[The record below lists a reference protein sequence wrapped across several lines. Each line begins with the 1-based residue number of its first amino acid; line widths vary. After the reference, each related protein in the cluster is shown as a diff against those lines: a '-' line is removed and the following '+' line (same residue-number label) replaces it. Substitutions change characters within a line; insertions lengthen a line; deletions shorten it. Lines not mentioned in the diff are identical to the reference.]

1 MTTKRFL
8 DRQVPVPE
16 GIVQVLEQAGIDMV
30 FGMPGGQSI
39 PIYDALYD
47 HQQTIRTVLTREESL
62 AGVMAEVYGRMTG
75 KPGVCM
81 GQAAFMLA
89 NAGLGL
95 LEAHLA
101 SSPLLMLTDLSD
113 GAPFSHHGPYQAA
126 TGDYGAW
133 DARQAFGGMTKETL
147 IAIDGASAIQQTQ
160 LAIKTALTGER
171 GPVAICYHTAALRQQ
186 VGPGSSP
193 RLYPTDR
200 YLPTGRL
207 EADPAVVRR
216 AADLLQRAERP
227 VIVAGNGVRISR
239 AFAELQRLAE
249 ALDAPVT
256 TSASGKGVFPETHD
270 LALGVFG
277 NFGLD
282 SANAVVGEADLVL
295 AVGTKLGP
303 TDTANENP
311 ELLDPERQSFVQVDV
326 EPRNAAWTF
335 PADAAVVGDAAAVL
349 SQLADAVQAGGAGR
363 GRERVAS
370 VRRDI
375 GGFDGADP
383 AADGGPVLPQRL
395 IRAIQRALP
404 QDGIVTC
411 DAGENRIFMTHYFQ
425 TKAPDSYLQPAA
437 VGGMGYAIPAALAA
451 KLVEPQRPV
460 VAVCGDGGFA
470 MAMNGLM
477 TAREERIPIAVVVFN
492 NSCLGWVLHGQRDRP
507 IASEFAEYDHAAI
520 ALALGC
526 DGVHVD
532 SLEELP
538 RALDLAFHA
547 DRPFV
552 VDVATSREE
561 TFLQVTSSLAA
572 PARA

>member
-8 DRQVPVPE
+8 DSQVSVPE
-16 GIVQVLEQAGIDMV
+16 GIVRVLEQAGIDMV

-47 HQQTIRTVLTREESL
+47 HQSSIRTVLTREESL

-113 GAPFSHHGPYQAA
+113 GAPLSHHGPYQAA

-147 IAIDGASAIQQTQ
+147 IAIDGAAAIQQTQ

-171 GPVAICYHTAALRQQ
+171 GPVAICYHTGALRQQ

-200 YLPTGRL
+200 YLPAGRQ
-207 EADPAVVRR
+207 EADPAAVR
-216 AADLLQRAERP
+216 AAGELLRRAERP

-239 AFAELQRLAE
+239 AFDELRTLAE

-256 TSASGKGVFPETHD
+256 TTASGKGVFPETHD

-282 SANAVVGEADLVL
+282 SANAVIGEADLVL

-311 ELLDPERQSFVQVDV
+311 ELLDPERQTFVQLDV

-335 PADAAVVGDAAAVL
+335 PADVAVVGDAAAVL
-349 SQLADAVQAGGAGR
+349 RQLAAAVGAGVSGAGR
-363 GRERVAS
+363 QRVAA
-370 VRRDI
+370 VRREI
-375 GGFDGADP
+375 GGFDVTEPVTQGP
-383 AADGGPVLPQRL
+383 AVLPQRL
-395 IRAIQRALP
+395 IREIQRALP
-404 QDGIVTC
+404 EDGIVTS

-425 TKAPDSYLQPAA
+425 TKAADSYLQPAA

-451 KLVEPQRPV
+451 KLVAPHRPV

-470 MAMNGLM
+470 MSMNGLM

-520 ALALGC
+520 ARSLGC
-526 DGVHVD
+526 DGIRVER
-532 SLEELP
+532 LEDLP
-538 RALDLAFHA
+538 LALEKAFAA

-561 TFLQVTSSLAA
+561 SFLQVTSSLAA